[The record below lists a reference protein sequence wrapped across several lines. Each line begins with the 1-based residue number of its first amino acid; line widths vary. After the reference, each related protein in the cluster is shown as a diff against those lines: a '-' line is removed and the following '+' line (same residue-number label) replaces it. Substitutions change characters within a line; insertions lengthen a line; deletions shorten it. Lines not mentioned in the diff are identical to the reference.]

1 MAQATRTPGPGTTI
15 EDANAVELIAAASS
29 KSANV
34 SASWK
39 QVDRPGHVV
48 VVTTLGAIGNSVT
61 GFDIEI
67 QGADD
72 SSGTNPVSYGFFD
85 KITGSS
91 DNETRYLEMVVHK
104 PYMAAVATYAGSG
117 SVVVGTKV
125 HAIPH
130 KGRTDDGTTSGQRT
144 A

>member
-29 KSANV
+29 KSASV
-34 SASWK
+34 TASWK
-39 QVDRPGHVV
+39 QVDRPGQVV
-48 VVTTLGAIGNSVT
+48 VVTTLGAIGGSVT

-67 QGADD
+67 LGADD
-72 SSGTNPVSYGFFD
+72 SSGTNPVSYGYFD
-85 KITGSS
+85 KIAAA
-91 DNETRYLEMVVHK
+91 DANETRYLEMVAHK

-117 SVVVGTKV
+117 SVVVGVKV
-125 HAIPH
+125 HAIAH
-130 KGRTDDGTTSGQRT
+130 KARSETRT

>member
-15 EDANAVELIAAASS
+15 EDANAVELIAVAD

-34 SASWK
+34 TASWK

-117 SVVVGTKV
+117 SVNVGTKV
-125 HAIPH
+125 HAIAH
-130 KGRTDDGTTSGQRT
+130 KARSETRT